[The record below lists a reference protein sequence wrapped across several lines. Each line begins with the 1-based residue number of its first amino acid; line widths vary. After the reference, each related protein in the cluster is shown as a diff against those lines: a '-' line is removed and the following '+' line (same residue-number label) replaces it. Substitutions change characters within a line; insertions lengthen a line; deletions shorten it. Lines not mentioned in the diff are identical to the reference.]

1 MAEIKVKCPNCFSEE
16 KCFEETIERKD
27 TDDFKSYLCFRCGYT
42 SNSLYSK
49 KSKERNKHLETTAEI
64 IKELEFFD
72 EERQL
77 YWYPSV
83 INMGSKGIIFP
94 EGSVESWYWR
104 YAQVIFIPEE
114 ERKDYP
120 VPGKDGEYYES
131 RLDVEGA
138 KRFGQFEFLDA
149 CTDMGLV
156 KKNLEKNI
164 GSSGIV

>member
-1 MAEIKVKCPNCFSEE
+1 MAEIKIKCPNCYSEE
-16 KCFEETIERKD
+16 KCFEETIERENE
-27 TDDFKSYLCFRCGYT
+27 DDFKSYLCFHCGFT
-42 SNSLYSK
+42 SNSYYSK
-49 KSKERNKHLETTAEI
+49 ESKERVKHLETTADL

-72 EERQL
+72 DERQL

-83 INMGSKGIIFP
+83 INMGPKGIIFP
-94 EGSVESWYWR
+94 EGNLETWYWR
-104 YAQVIFIPEE
+104 YAKVIFIPEE

-156 KKNLEKNI
+156 KNKLENEF
-164 GSSGIV
+164 GSSGVI